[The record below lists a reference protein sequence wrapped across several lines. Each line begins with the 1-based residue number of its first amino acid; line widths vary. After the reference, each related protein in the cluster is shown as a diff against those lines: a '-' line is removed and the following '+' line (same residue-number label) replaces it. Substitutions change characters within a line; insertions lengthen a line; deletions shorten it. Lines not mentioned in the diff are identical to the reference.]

1 MKEHEYIRAVL
12 QRSGAVCTLNT
23 KKPNDHKSSEHGSRK
38 EEPKVVGISVF
49 REQASTE
56 QSPTQKGCWIGE
68 NSREKS
74 TMEIKNEKWI
84 GNFEL

>member
-23 KKPNDHKSSEHGSRK
+23 KKPKDHKSSEHGSRK

-56 QSPTQKGCWIGE
+56 QSPTQKGC
-68 NSREKS
+68 
-74 TMEIKNEKWI
+74 
-84 GNFEL
+84 